1 MAGWYHRLNGHES
14 EQTQGGSEEEKYDV
28 LQFMESQRVGYD
40 LATEQQ
46 QQHLISKITFICTYK
61 AKEIKLDVKIIKHE
75 NNCS

>member
-1 MAGWYHRLNGHES
+1 
-14 EQTQGGSEEEKYDV
+14 
-28 LQFMESQRVGYD
+28 MESQREGYD
-40 LATEQQ
+40 LATEQ